1 MIWSPIFSK
10 RSSTRLRAS
19 SSVSP
24 SRGVTWNGCG
34 PMAALP
40 TMRAERAVTLATS
53 PPTPFE
59 FSP

>member
-1 MIWSPIFSK
+1 MIWSPILSN
-10 RSSTRLRAS
+10 RSRTRLRAS

-34 PMAALP
+34 PIAARP
-40 TMRAERAVTLATS
+40 TMSAERAVTLATS